1 MTSTNKCL
9 LCHHEVFA
17 EFPELSKLKSVTSD
31 CRPWGPGDRI
41 LVCLHCGQVQKP
53 LNNQWRAEVTEIYS
67 QYAPY
72 ALSAGQE
79 QPVFIGSGSGN
90 TNYSQARSAVILK
103 HLSELVILPPQG
115 TLLDV
120 GCGNGAFLKAVSSVF
135 PQWQLAGLEQNRLHY
150 AEIMQIKGV
159 ARFYAS
165 FIEIDQKFDMITLIH
180 VLEHISQP
188 LSFLTELRQ
197 QLNPSGILLIQLPN
211 LAESPFDLVVKD
223 HCSHF
228 TKRTLK
234 WLVEAAGFSTM
245 TVATDWVAKEISLVA
260 TPASLPISSTL
271 FEPPISIFR
280 EASQL
285 VKDNIDWLQNLIKQ
299 AQEVATATPQFGIF
313 GTAIAGSWLAGIL
326 EEKVKFFVEE
336 DWQKVGKL
344 YLGKPVLPLSELPK
358 DSVVYIALP
367 VKIAQSVYRRVQ
379 PLYSQVNFVIPI

>member
-9 LCHHEVFA
+9 LCHHEVFTK
-17 EFPELSKLKSVTSD
+17 FPELSELKSVTSD
-31 CRPWGPGDRI
+31 CKPWGPGDTI
-41 LVCLHCGQVQKP
+41 LVCSRCGQVQKQ
-53 LNNQWRAEVTEIYS
+53 LDNQWQAEVTEIYS

-72 ALSAGQE
+72 SLSAGQE
-79 QPVFIGSGSGN
+79 QPVFTGGSN
-90 TNYSQARSAVILK
+90 ANYSQARSAVILK
-103 HLSELVILPPQG
+103 HLSELVILPSQG

-120 GCGNGAFLKAVSSVF
+120 GCGNGALLKAVSSF
-135 PQWQLAGLEQNRLHY
+135 LPQWRLAGLEQNRLHY
-150 AEIMQIKGV
+150 AEIMQITGV

-211 LAESPFDLVVKD
+211 LAENPFDLVVKD

-228 TKRTLK
+228 TGKTLK
-234 WLVEAAGFSTM
+234 WLVEAAGFNTM

-260 TPASLPISSTL
+260 TPAKMLIPSTL
-271 FEPPISIFR
+271 FESQDVR

-285 VKDNIDWLQNLIKQ
+285 VKDNINWLQNLIKQ

-336 DWQKVGKL
+336 DWQKVGKR